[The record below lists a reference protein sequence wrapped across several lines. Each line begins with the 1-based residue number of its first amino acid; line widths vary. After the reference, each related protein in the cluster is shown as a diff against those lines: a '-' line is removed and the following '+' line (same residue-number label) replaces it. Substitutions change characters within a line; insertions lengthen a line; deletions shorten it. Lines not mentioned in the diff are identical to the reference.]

1 MHFPFYVAMWFG
13 TTPDDALVDPDFP
26 RRFVPRAFDCILRNK
41 AHRLLLAPGL
51 PRADSDLGIPAGATV
66 ESLYAELADAK
77 LQLKQV
83 TKQRDK
89 YKAALASIK
98 DAVAS
103 L

>member
-26 RRFVPRAFDCILRNK
+26 RRFVPRAFDCILRNN

-51 PRADSDLGIPAGATV
+51 PRADSDLGIPAGDTV